1 MTPPNGYG
9 NQSQPSLQP
18 PRISPGTHRRKDQK
32 SPEECVL
39 CCRQGEEEELP
50 WGGARKITELVLF
63 YFPCRAKAFIFREK
77 GNRTLANTHFSWEK
91 GTKRKILLLEKILT
105 DATFSKMMEVNVTG
119 DTYYHRC
126 PLIGCPKGAPHLCG
140 ILLVMLQLSLI
151 VRKHQTNPVEG
162 QSIK

>member
-1 MTPPNGYG
+1 M
-9 NQSQPSLQP
+9 LQ
-18 PRISPGTHRRKDQK
+18 T
-32 SPEECVL
+32 
-39 CCRQGEEEELP
+39 GER
-50 WGGARKITELVLF
+50 GRAATGRGKKITELVLF
-63 YFPCRAKAFIFREK
+63 YFPCRAKAFFFREK
-77 GNRTLANTHFSWEK
+77 GNRTLVSTHFSWEK

-126 PLIGCPKGAPHLCG
+126 PLIGCSKGAPHLCG